1 MNAIQKNDDYKM
13 ISTFLFEKFGKVALT
28 PKETASVLGKTEAG
42 LKKDREE
49 NIGIPYT
56 RLNKKDRGK
65 PLYSITAIAKTI
77 VDNQIKIFNN

>member
-1 MNAIQKNDDYKM
+1 MSAVQNQEEYKL
-13 ISTFLFEKFGKVALT
+13 ISTFLFEKFSKVALT

-49 NIGIPYT
+49 EIGIPFT
-56 RLNKKDRGK
+56 RINGKEKGK

-77 VDNQIKIFNN
+77 VDNQIKIFN

>member
-1 MNAIQKNDDYKM
+1 MSALENQEEYKM
-13 ISTFLFEKFGKVALT
+13 ISAFLFEKFSKVALT

-49 NIGIPYT
+49 EIGIPFT
-56 RLNKKDRGK
+56 RINGKEKGK

-77 VDNQIKIFNN
+77 VENQIKIFN